1 MNKLRCTFLFLFSIG
16 ILFLFYLN
24 YSYSKR
30 RAGFKKMKKDLIK
43 MEVIKLMG
51 QPDNI
56 RDITK
61 DKSEWNYSLYMTPF
75 VKSSTISFE
84 KNRVDTFYVIK

>member
-1 MNKLRCTFLFLFSIG
+1 
-16 ILFLFYLN
+16 
-24 YSYSKR
+24 
-30 RAGFKKMKKDLIK
+30 

-75 VKSSTISFE
+75 VKSSTIVWGDYESSCHSRRQRFAHR
-84 KNRVDTFYVIK
+84 NPSI